1 MGACVAVSPTR
12 KEVCGLGACTCLCQQ
27 VTTGGSNRFRVKSD
41 CKNFD
46 SLIVDLLYLEDS

>member
-1 MGACVAVSPTR
+1 MNSKLAHGRV
-12 KEVCGLGACTCLCQQ
+12 

-41 CKNFD
+41 CKNFN

>member
-12 KEVCGLGACTCLCQQ
+12 KEVRGLGACTCLCQQ

-46 SLIVDLLYLEDS
+46 SPIVNLLYLEDS